1 MMIPFN
7 VEEYHGRLTNTKMRM
22 QEIGMDVLLITD
34 PANMNYLSGYDGWSF
49 YVDQMLVVSVDIV
62 QPIWIGRKMD
72 ANAAKVT
79 TWLNE
84 ENILYYPEDHIHSQ
98 DKHPMEFIARVLQ
111 DLGLANRRIGLEMA
125 SYYFSALAY
134 EKLKVNLPNAKLV
147 NASLLVNNVR
157 IIKSDQEIHYMRR
170 AAKIAEIGMNTAVLS
185 IQEGV
190 RECDAAANIYR
201 DLISGT
207 DEFGGDYPSIV
218 PLLPAG
224 KNTSTPHI
232 TWTDRQYTNNEVVI
246 IELAGCHRRYH
257 APMARTVSLGKPSEE
272 VLETS
277 KILVE
282 GLNTAINVVK
292 PGATCEEVELAWRAV
307 ISRYGI
313 EKDSR
318 MGYSVGIGYPPDWGE
333 HTASIRNGDRTI
345 LQPNMT
351 FHMIPGLWFED
362 YGVEISET
370 IRVTESGCEVLT
382 DFQRELIIKD
392 QIEIAM

>member
-1 MMIPFN
+1 MNSFT
-7 VEEYHGRLTNTKMRM
+7 VEEYHSRLTKTKLRM
-22 QEIGMDVLLITD
+22 QEQGMDVLLITD

-49 YVDQMLVVSVDIV
+49 YVDQMLMIFADRV

-98 DKHPMEFIARVLQ
+98 EKHPMEFMARVLK
-111 DLGLANRRIGLEMA
+111 DIGVASRRIGLEMA

-134 EKLKVNLPNAKLV
+134 EKLKVNLPDAKFV
-147 NASLLVNNVR
+147 NASLLVNKVR
-157 IIKSDQEIHYMRR
+157 IIKSEQEIEYIRR
-170 AAKIAEIGMNTAVLS
+170 AAIIAGIGMDTAIAS

-190 RECDAAANIYR
+190 RECDAAANIFR
-201 DLISGT
+201 DLVSGT
-207 DEFGGDYPSIV
+207 ESFGGDYPSIV

-224 KNTSTPHI
+224 KNTSTPHL

-257 APMARTVSLGKPSEE
+257 APMARTLSLGRPSEE

-282 GLNTAINVVK
+282 GLNTVIEAVK
-292 PGATCEEVELAWRAV
+292 PGVTCEEVEMAWRSV
-307 ISRYGI
+307 ISKYGI

-333 HTASIRNGDRTI
+333 HTASIRCGDLTI

-351 FHMIPGLWFED
+351 FHMIPGLWFD
-362 YGVEISET
+362 DFGVEISET

>member
-1 MMIPFN
+1 MNSFT
-7 VEEYHGRLTNTKMRM
+7 VEEYHARLTETKLRM
-22 QEIGMDVLLITD
+22 QEKGIDVLLITD

-49 YVDQMLVVSVDIV
+49 YVDQMLMIVTDRV

-79 TWLNE
+79 TWLSE
-84 ENILYYPEDHIHSQ
+84 DNILYYPEDHIHSQ
-98 DKHPMEFIARVLQ
+98 EKHPMEFMARVLE
-111 DLGLANRRIGLEMA
+111 DIGVANRRIGLEMA

-134 EKLKVNLPNAKLV
+134 EKLKMNLPDAKFM

-157 IIKSDQEIHYMRR
+157 IIKSDQEIDYMRK
-170 AAKIAEIGMNTAVLS
+170 AAKIAGIGMHTAIAS
-185 IQEGV
+185 IEEGV
-190 RECDAAANIYR
+190 RECDVAADIFR

-207 DEFGGDYPSIV
+207 DSFGGDYPSIV

-224 KNTSTPHI
+224 KNTSTPHL
-232 TWTDRQYTNNEVVI
+232 TWTDRRYTDNEIVI
-246 IELAGCHRRYH
+246 IELAGCYRRYH
-257 APMARTVSLGKPSEE
+257 APMARTLSLGRPSEQ
-272 VLETS
+272 VSETS

-282 GLNTAINVVK
+282 GLNAAIEAVK
-292 PGATCEEVELAWRAV
+292 PGVTCEEVELAWRNV
-307 ISRYGI
+307 ISKHGI

-333 HTASIRNGDRTI
+333 HTASIRNGDLTI

-351 FHMIPGLWFED
+351 FHMIPGLWFDD
-362 YGVEISET
+362 YGIEISET

>member
-1 MMIPFN
+1 MNSFT
-7 VEEYHGRLTNTKMRM
+7 VEEYHARLTLTKLRM
-22 QEIGMDVLLITD
+22 QEQGMDVLLITD

-49 YVDQMLVVSVDIV
+49 YVDQMLMIFADRV

-98 DKHPMEFIARVLQ
+98 EKHPMDFIARVLQ
-111 DLGLANRRIGLEMA
+111 DIGVARRRIGLEMA

-134 EKLKVNLPNAKLV
+134 EKLKVNLPNAKFI
-147 NASLLVNNVR
+147 NASLLVNKVR
-157 IIKSDQEIHYMRR
+157 IIKSDQEIEYIRR
-170 AAKIAEIGMNTAVLS
+170 AAIIAGIGMDTAIAS

-190 RECDAAANIYR
+190 RECDVAANIFR
-201 DLISGT
+201 DLVSGT
-207 DEFGGDYPSIV
+207 ESFGGDYPSIV

-224 KNTSTPHI
+224 KNTSTPHL

-257 APMARTVSLGKPSEE
+257 APMARTLSLGRPSEE
-272 VLETS
+272 VMETS

-282 GLNTAINVVK
+282 GLNVAIESVK
-292 PGATCEEVELAWRAV
+292 PGATCEEVERAWRSV
-307 ISRYGI
+307 ISKYGI

-333 HTASIRNGDRTI
+333 HTASIRSGDLTI

-351 FHMIPGLWFED
+351 FHMIPGLWFD
-362 YGVEISET
+362 DFGVEISET

>member
-1 MMIPFN
+1 MNSFT
-7 VEEYHGRLTNTKMRM
+7 VEEYHARLTETKLRM
-22 QEIGMDVLLITD
+22 QEKGMDVLLITD

-49 YVDQMLVVSVDIV
+49 YVDQMLMIVTDRV

-79 TWLNE
+79 TWLSE
-84 ENILYYPEDHIHSQ
+84 DNILYYPEDHIHSQ
-98 DKHPMEFIARVLQ
+98 EKHPMEFMARVLE
-111 DLGLANRRIGLEMA
+111 DIGVANRRIGLEMA

-134 EKLKVNLPNAKLV
+134 ENLKMNLPDAKFM

-157 IIKSDQEIHYMRR
+157 IIKSDQEIDYMRK
-170 AAKIAEIGMNTAVLS
+170 AAKIAGIGMHTAIAS
-185 IQEGV
+185 IEEGV
-190 RECDAAANIYR
+190 RECDVAADIFR

-207 DEFGGDYPSIV
+207 DSFGGDYPSIV

-224 KNTSTPHI
+224 KNTSTPHL
-232 TWTDRQYTNNEVVI
+232 TWTDRRYTDNEIVI
-246 IELAGCHRRYH
+246 IELAGCYRRYH
-257 APMARTVSLGKPSEE
+257 APMARTLSLGRPSEQ
-272 VLETS
+272 VSETS

-282 GLNTAINVVK
+282 GLNAAIEAVK
-292 PGATCEEVELAWRAV
+292 PGVTCEEVELAWRNV
-307 ISRYGI
+307 ISKHGI

-333 HTASIRNGDRTI
+333 HTASIRNGDLTI

-351 FHMIPGLWFED
+351 FHMIPGLWFDD
-362 YGVEISET
+362 YGIEISET

>member
-1 MMIPFN
+1 MNSFT
-7 VEEYHGRLTNTKMRM
+7 VEEYHARLTETKLRM
-22 QEIGMDVLLITD
+22 QEKGIDVLLITD

-49 YVDQMLVVSVDIV
+49 YVDQMLMIVTDRV

-79 TWLNE
+79 TWLSE
-84 ENILYYPEDHIHSQ
+84 DNILYYPEDHIHSQ
-98 DKHPMEFIARVLQ
+98 EKHPMEFMARVLE
-111 DLGLANRRIGLEMA
+111 DIGVANRRIGLEMA

-134 EKLKVNLPNAKLV
+134 ENLKMNLPDAKFM

-157 IIKSDQEIHYMRR
+157 IIKSDQEIDYMRK
-170 AAKIAEIGMNTAVLS
+170 AAKIAGIGMHTAIAS
-185 IQEGV
+185 IEEGV
-190 RECDAAANIYR
+190 RECDVAADIFR

-207 DEFGGDYPSIV
+207 DSFGGDYPSIV

-224 KNTSTPHI
+224 KNTSTPHL
-232 TWTDRQYTNNEVVI
+232 TWTDRRYTDNEIVI
-246 IELAGCHRRYH
+246 IELAGCYRRYH
-257 APMARTVSLGKPSEE
+257 APMARTLSLGRPSEQ
-272 VLETS
+272 VSETS

-282 GLNTAINVVK
+282 GLNAAIEAVK
-292 PGATCEEVELAWRAV
+292 PGVTCEEVELAWRNV
-307 ISRYGI
+307 ISKHGI

-333 HTASIRNGDRTI
+333 HTASIRNGDLTI

-351 FHMIPGLWFED
+351 FHMIPGLWFDD
-362 YGVEISET
+362 YGIEISET

>member
-1 MMIPFN
+1 MNSFT
-7 VEEYHGRLTNTKMRM
+7 VEEYHARITQTKLRM
-22 QEIGMDVLLITD
+22 QEQGMDVLLITD

-49 YVDQMLVVSVDIV
+49 YVDQMLMIFTDRV

-98 DKHPMEFIARVLQ
+98 EKHPMDFIARVLQ
-111 DLGLANRRIGLEMA
+111 DIGVASRRIGLEMA

-134 EKLKVNLPNAKLV
+134 EKLKVNLPNAKFI
-147 NASLLVNNVR
+147 NANLLVNKVR
-157 IIKSDQEIHYMRR
+157 IIKSDQEIEYIRR
-170 AAKIAEIGMNTAVLS
+170 AAIIAGIGMNTAIAS

-190 RECDAAANIYR
+190 RECDVAANIFR
-201 DLISGT
+201 DLVSGT
-207 DEFGGDYPSIV
+207 ESFGGDYPSIV

-224 KNTSTPHI
+224 KNTSTPHL
-232 TWTDRQYTNNEVVI
+232 TWTDRQYTNDEVVI

-257 APMARTVSLGKPSEE
+257 APMARTLSLGRPSEE

-282 GLNTAINVVK
+282 GLNVAIEAVK
-292 PGATCEEVELAWRAV
+292 PGATCEEVEMAWRSV
-307 ISRYGI
+307 ISKYGI

-333 HTASIRNGDRTI
+333 HTASIRSGDLTI

-351 FHMIPGLWFED
+351 FHMIPGLWFD
-362 YGVEISET
+362 DFGVEISET